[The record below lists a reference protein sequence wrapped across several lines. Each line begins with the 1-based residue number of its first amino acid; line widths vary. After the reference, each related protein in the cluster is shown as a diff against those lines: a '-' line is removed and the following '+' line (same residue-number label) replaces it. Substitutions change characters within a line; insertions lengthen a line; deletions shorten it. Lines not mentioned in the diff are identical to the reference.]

1 MCILLTLFVH
11 KYWLIFLVTFLVFLS
26 IDILRP
32 AIGTQMSKLA
42 RDQPGYVA
50 GLNSAYTSLG
60 NIAGPLVAGYLFDID
75 INFPY
80 ISASIVLILCF
91 ILALRAGRAWSATE
105 AAAQEG

>member
-1 MCILLTLFVH
+1 M
-11 KYWLIFLVTFLVFLS
+11 
-26 IDILRP
+26 
-32 AIGTQMSKLA
+32 
-42 RDQPGYVA
+42 A

-105 AAAQEG
+105 AAAQEGQQAGIL